1 MSDFLKKLKGLF
13 VEEAVSSTT
22 PPPSVPPAPK
32 PERQQTPRSE
42 PKKEATIN
50 TPPPPPPPP
59 FVSPRNNSGS
69 VNEKFTEMLLGAMNT
84 ANMEGFDYIEYKQA
98 IQNLVNLPMDEATR
112 FKSAFA
118 MAQTLGASKEK
129 ILQSGQYY
137 LDILKQEQQKFSA
150 AAARQREQQVGSK
163 EVEHKEMGNTIQQK
177 AEQIKLLT
185 AEIEQ
190 LRQKQEA
197 LNNEITEAASKVDAT
212 SADFEVSYQH
222 IVGKIQHDLQQ
233 INQLI

>member
-13 VEEAVSSTT
+13 VEEIPTGQATT
-22 PPPSVPPAPK
+22 QAPPSVATPKRENKENAPA
-32 PERQQTPRSE
+32 
-42 PKKEATIN
+42 
-50 TPPPPPPPP
+50 PPPPPPPP
-59 FVSPRNNSGS
+59 PSNTSTMSGS
-69 VNEKFTEMLLGAMNT
+69 KGSINERFTEMLLGAMNN
-84 ANMEGFDYIEYKQA
+84 ANMEGFDYVEFKQA
-98 IQNLVNLPMDEATR
+98 VQNLANLPMDEATR

-150 AAARQREQQVGSK
+150 AAARQREQQVGTK
-163 EVEHKEMGNTIQQK
+163 EIEWKETGNAIQQK
-177 AEQIKLLT
+177 EEQIRLLN

-190 LRQKQEA
+190 LRQKQQQ
-197 LNNEITEAASKVDAT
+197 LNNEVTEAASKVDAT

-222 IVGKIQHDLQQ
+222 IIGKIQRDLQQ